1 MLLSTLPGQ
10 APTLLSGF
18 GATPTTSE
26 PLKKLQLALVALS
39 DATHNPAIKPTNV
52 TGTLTNGLPDD
63 RTMAA
68 IAASLGLI
76 TPHIPK
82 WAAVPLVIAFGVG
95 AATDTAKH
103 AVLDYAD
110 DLRTAVIAA
119 TVSAPF
125 YTKPPTQSTSS
136 SSSADIPQ
144 IFQTSGPWYK
154 TWWGAGAIAVG
165 VLGTLALVVSHRRS
179 TAPAPSAA

>member
-1 MLLSTLPGQ
+1 MLLTTSLGQ
-10 APTLLSGF
+10 PPTLLSGF
-18 GATPTTSE
+18 GAVPTTSE
-26 PLKKLQLALVALS
+26 PLKKLQAALVALS

-82 WAAVPLVIAFGVG
+82 WAAVPLVIGFGVG
-95 AATDTAKH
+95 ASTTTAKQ

-110 DLRTAVIAA
+110 ELRTAVVAA

-125 YTKPPTQSTSS
+125 YVKPPAASTSS
-136 SSSADIPQ
+136 DIPQ
-144 IFQTSGPWYK
+144 IFQTSGPWY
-154 TWWGAGAIAVG
+154 TSWWGLGAIAIG
-165 VLGTLALVVSHRRS
+165 LLGTVALVRAHRANA
-179 TAPAPSAA
+179 T